1 MTNGDDS
8 LKLVN
13 LRVTYKN
20 APIHVLEKFA
30 FKDVN
35 EANDLFLGNH
45 KVKECVIVQTCN
57 RVELF
62 VAIQNQMPQEI
73 LQKWASVTD
82 LSDSLVKFIEI
93 SEDNTAFRHL
103 LSLTSGLDSL
113 VVGEDQI
120 LGQVKR
126 AFEFARHN
134 KHAGSYLSLVFSHAI
149 KTGTRIR
156 NQTGLN
162 KGSVSIG
169 SIAVNLAEDYF
180 DDLQDKNVL
189 VIGTGESASLIA
201 KSLTKRHVGFMVASR
216 TYERAKSFAQ
226 TAGGKPIEF
235 EAALTSF
242 DNVDLIFV
250 STTAPYYLVTFDR

>member
-93 SEDNTAFRHL
+93 SEDNNCIQTP
-103 LSLTSGLDSL
+103 
-113 VVGEDQI
+113 
-120 LGQVKR
+120 
-126 AFEFARHN
+126 FEFD
-134 KHAGSYLSLVFSHAI
+134 L
-149 KTGTRIR
+149 GTRFISS
-156 NQTGLN
+156 G
-162 KGSVSIG
+162 
-169 SIAVNLAEDYF
+169 
-180 DDLQDKNVL
+180 
-189 VIGTGESASLIA
+189 
-201 KSLTKRHVGFMVASR
+201 
-216 TYERAKSFAQ
+216 
-226 TAGGKPIEF
+226 
-235 EAALTSF
+235 
-242 DNVDLIFV
+242 
-250 STTAPYYLVTFDR
+250 

>member
-1 MTNGDDS
+1 MPNGDDS

-35 EANDLFLGNH
+35 EANELFLGNH

-62 VAIQNQMPQEI
+62 VAIQNQLPQEI
-73 LQKWASVTD
+73 LQKWVSVTD

-93 SEDNTAFRHL
+93 SEDNNAFRHL
-103 LSLTSGLDSL
+103 LSLTSGLESL
-113 VVGEDQI
+113 VVGEDQV

-180 DDLQDKNVL
+180 DDLQDKNC
-189 VIGTGESASLIA
+189 TGY
-201 KSLTKRHVGFMVASR
+201 RNR
-216 TYERAKSFAQ
+216 
-226 TAGGKPIEF
+226 
-235 EAALTSF
+235 
-242 DNVDLIFV
+242 
-250 STTAPYYLVTFDR
+250 